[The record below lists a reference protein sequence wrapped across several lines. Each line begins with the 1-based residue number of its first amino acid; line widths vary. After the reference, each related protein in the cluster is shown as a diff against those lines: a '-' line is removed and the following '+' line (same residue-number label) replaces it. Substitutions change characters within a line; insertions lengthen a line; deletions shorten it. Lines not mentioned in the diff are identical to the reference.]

1 MIVVTGGAG
10 FIGSNIVAGLQ
21 ENGCAEIVVVDRLG
35 KGTKWRNLAKR
46 QISAIVPPEDMWFY
60 LQQHVEEIEL
70 IIHMGAVSSTTEQ
83 DADLIIR
90 TNFTLTM
97 DIWRFCVKYRKRL
110 IYASSAATYG
120 AGEKGFDDNSS
131 LAHLNALR
139 PLNAYGWSKTLVDC
153 AIARER
159 EASHAMPP
167 QCVGLK
173 FFNVYGPNE
182 YHKGGQQ
189 SVIAHSYPTAAADC
203 GIELFKSYKD
213 GVADGGQRRDFV
225 WVGDVVSVV
234 LWLKEHSEVSGLFN
248 VGTGCARTFN
258 DLAKALWKALY
269 KSPKIIYKEMPEEL
283 RPNYQY
289 FTEAK
294 LDRIRDAGYDKPMTS
309 LEDGVAEY
317 VNNYLSK
324 EDIYR

>member
-21 ENGCAEIVVVDRLG
+21 ERGSTDIVVIDRLG
-35 KGTKWRNLAKR
+35 RDEKWRNLAKR
-46 QISAIVPPEDMWFY
+46 QICDIVPPENLWSY

-70 IIHMGAVSSTTEQ
+70 IIHMGAVSSTTER
-83 DADLIIR
+83 DADLVIQ

-97 DIWRFCVKYRKRL
+97 DIWRFCTKFHKRL

-120 AGEKGFDDNSS
+120 AGEKGFDDDSS
-131 LAHLNALR
+131 LAYLNALR
-139 PLNAYGWSKTLVDC
+139 PLNVYGWSKALVDR

-159 EASHAMPP
+159 ELSRAMPP

-182 YHKGGQQ
+182 YHKGEQQ
-189 SVIAHSYPTAAADC
+189 SVIAHIYPTASSDC
-203 GIELFKSYKD
+203 DIELFKSYKCD
-213 GVADGGQRRDFV
+213 CADGDQSRDFV

-234 LWLKEHSEVSGLFN
+234 LWLTEHIEVSGLFN
-248 VGTGCARTFN
+248 VGTGRARTFN
-258 DLAKALWKALY
+258 DLARAVWKALGR
-269 KSPKIIYKEMPEEL
+269 SPKIIYKEMPEGL
-283 RPNYQY
+283 RSNYQY

-294 LDRIRDAGYDKPMTS
+294 LDRLRAVGYDKPMTA

-317 VNNYLSK
+317 INNYLSST
-324 EDIYR
+324 DIYR